1 MAGIV
6 TTAEHPAVV
15 TLDIGGM
22 TCGACSAR
30 IERKLNRLD
39 GVTAEVN
46 FALERAHVSYSSEH
60 TVEDLI
66 TTVEQMGYTAA
77 QPPPPQ
83 AAPSETAAAETA
95 EEAAD
100 RELASM
106 RQRILICLALT
117 LPVIAM
123 AMITPLQIDNWQ
135 WLSLTLASPVAVW
148 GAWPFHTVAWKNLR
162 HATGTMDT
170 LISIGVLASY
180 GWSLYALIF
189 GYAGLT
195 GMQMPFLMQP
205 VPGQGLH
212 HIYLE
217 VATSLTLFVLV
228 GRYAEHRAKRRA
240 GSAVRALLELGAKD
254 VTALRAGQEV
264 TIAIGELRVGDH
276 FVVRPGEKIATDG
289 IVTEGAS
296 AVDASMLTGESVP
309 QEVAVGDSVIGATV
323 NTSGR
328 LIVRAE
334 RVGADTQLAHISR
347 LVSEAQAGKAPVQ
360 RLADRVAAV
369 FVPVVIAIAVAVC
382 GFWIGNGGD
391 AAVALTAA
399 VAVLV
404 VACPCSLGLATPTAL
419 LVGTGRGAQLGIV
432 IRGPHILESTRRID
446 TVVLDKTGTVTTG
459 TMQLVDV
466 ACAEGAVDRHELLT
480 MAGALEHASEHPIAA
495 AVTTAAREL
504 GPDLPK
510 VTDFQASAGYGV
522 TGRVDDREIVVG
534 RPTWV
539 SERMTMPDD
548 LGKRLADADERGYTL
563 VAVGWDGQIRGLLF
577 VADEAKPTSR
587 QAIDE
592 MRQLGLTP
600 ILLTG
605 DSAGAARRVAD
616 EMGITEVEAEVLPQD
631 KAAVVRR
638 LQDEGRNVAM
648 VGDGVNDAAALAQA
662 DLGIAIGGGTD
673 AAIEASDIT
682 LVRGDLRDAADAVR
696 LSRRTLGTIKGNLFW
711 AFIYNLAGI
720 PLAASGTLNPMIA
733 GAAMALSSIFVV
745 TNSLRLRRFKP
756 RARADAGTQSALAA
770 QPVHPH
776 TPVAAS

>member
-1 MAGIV
+1 MAGTA
-6 TTAEHPAVV
+6 TTAPAVV

-30 IERKLNRLD
+30 IEKKLNRLE

-46 FALERAHVSYSSEH
+46 FALERAHVSFDERHS
-60 TVEDLI
+60 VDDLI
-66 TTVEQMGYTAA
+66 DTVVKLGYTAEL
-77 QPPPPQ
+77 PPPP
-83 AAPSETAAAETA
+83 EAAASAASAPGESA

-100 RELASM
+100 RELAAM
-106 RQRILICLALT
+106 RRRILICLALT
-117 LPVIAM
+117 VPVIAM
-123 AMITPLQIDNWQ
+123 AMVTPLQFDNWQ
-135 WLSLTLASPVAVW
+135 WLSLTLAAPVAVW
-148 GAWPFHTVAWKNLR
+148 GAWPFHTVAWKNLKQ
-162 HATGTMDT
+162 AGGTMDT
-170 LISIGVLASY
+170 LVSVGVLASF
-180 GWSLYALIF
+180 GWSLYALFF
-189 GYAGLT
+189 GYAGIT
-195 GMQMPFLMQP
+195 GMQMPFLMTP
-205 VPGQGLH
+205 TPGQGLH

-264 TIAIGELRVGDH
+264 TIPIGELRVGDQ

-289 IVTEGAS
+289 VVVDGTS

-309 QEVAVGDSVIGATV
+309 QEVTVGDSVVGATV

-328 LIVRAE
+328 LTVRAE

-347 LVSEAQAGKAPVQ
+347 LVSDAQAGKAPVQ
-360 RLADRVAAV
+360 RLADRIAAI
-369 FVPVVIAIAVAVC
+369 FVPVVVAIAFCVG

-391 AAVALTAA
+391 SAVALTAA

-432 IRGPHILESTRRID
+432 IRGPQILESTRRID
-446 TVVLDKTGTVTTG
+446 TVLLDKTGTVTTG
-459 TMQLVDV
+459 KMRLVETV
-466 ACAEGAVDRHELLT
+466 CAEGTTRDELLT
-480 MAGALEHASEHPIAA
+480 LAGALEHSSEHPIAT
-495 AVTTAAREL
+495 AVTVAARAVT
-504 GPDLPK
+504 PDLPA
-510 VTDFQASAGYGV
+510 VADFQASAGFGV
-522 TGRVDDREIVVG
+522 VGTVDGREIIVG
-534 RPTWV
+534 RPGWV
-539 SERMTMPDD
+539 GERMSTPDG
-548 LGKRLADADERGYTL
+548 LRSRLTEIEGSGHTP
-563 VAVGWDGQIRGLLF
+563 VAVGWDGRLRGLLL

-587 QAIDE
+587 RAIDE
-592 MRQLGLTP
+592 MRSLGLNP

-605 DSAGAARRVAD
+605 DSKGAARRIAD

-648 VGDGVNDAAALAQA
+648 VGDGINDAAALAQA

-711 AFIYNLAGI
+711 AFVYNLAGI
-720 PLAASGTLNPMIA
+720 PLAASGVLNPMIA

-745 TNSLRLRRFKP
+745 TNSLRLRRFKSSS
-756 RARADAGTQSALAA
+756 RHDDAKAEAELLAPA
-770 QPVHPH
+770 SPSP
-776 TPVAAS
+776 AAVS

>member
-6 TTAEHPAVV
+6 TTAAPALV

-30 IERKLNRLD
+30 IERKLNKLD

-46 FALERAHVSYSSEH
+46 FALERAHVSFDDRHSLDDVIS
-60 TVEDLI
+60 TVEK
-66 TTVEQMGYTAA
+66 MGYTAV
-77 QPPPPQ
+77 QPPPPEE
-83 AAPSETAAAETA
+83 ALSEKPSENAED
-95 EEAAD
+95 AAD

-106 RQRILICLALT
+106 RQRIWVCLALT
-117 LPVIAM
+117 VPVIAM

-148 GAWPFHTVAWKNLR
+148 GAWPFHTAAWKNVR
-162 HATGTMDT
+162 QAGGTMDT
-170 LISIGVLASY
+170 LVSIGVLASF
-180 GWSLYALIF
+180 GWSLYALFF
-189 GYAGLT
+189 GYAGMT
-195 GMQMPFLMQP
+195 GMQMSFVMTP

-254 VTALRAGQEV
+254 VTVLRAGQEV
-264 TIAIGELRVGDH
+264 TLPITQLGVGDL

-360 RLADRVAAV
+360 RLADRVAAI
-369 FVPVVIAIAVAVC
+369 FVPIVIAVAVAVC
-382 GFWIGNGGD
+382 GFWLGNGGD

-446 TVVLDKTGTVTTG
+446 TIVLDKTGTVTTG
-459 TMQLVDV
+459 TMQLIDLV
-466 ACAEGAVDRHELLT
+466 CADGIDRDELLT
-480 MAGALEHASEHPIAA
+480 LAGAVEHASEHPIAA
-495 AVTTAAREL
+495 AVTDAARAL
-504 GPDLPK
+504 SAHLPP
-510 VTDFQASAGYGV
+510 VSDFQASAGYGV
-522 TGRVDDREIVVG
+522 SGCVDDREIIAG
-534 RPTWV
+534 RPTWAA
-539 SERMTMPDD
+539 ERMVMPE
-548 LGKRLADADERGYTL
+548 GLAAQCAAAEQRGYTL
-563 VAVGWDGQIRGLLF
+563 VAVGWEGQVRGLLF

-592 MRQLGLTP
+592 LRQLGLTP

-605 DSAGAARRVAD
+605 DNAGAAARIAE
-616 EMGITEVEAEVLPQD
+616 EMGISDVEAEVLPQD

-638 LQDEGRNVAM
+638 LQEQGRNVAM

-711 AFIYNLAGI
+711 AFVYNLAGI

-745 TNSLRLRRFKP
+745 TNSLRLRRFRTRRRDDAPALHKSS
-756 RARADAGTQSALAA
+756 ARSA
-770 QPVHPH
+770 PPK
-776 TPVAAS
+776 TPAVAS

>member
-1 MAGIV
+1 MAGTA
-6 TTAEHPAVV
+6 TTAPAVV

-30 IERKLNRLD
+30 IEKKLNRLD

-46 FALERAHVSYSSEH
+46 FALERAHVSFDDQH
-60 TVEDLI
+60 TVDELI
-66 TTVEQMGYTAA
+66 DTVEKMGYTAA
-77 QPPPPQ
+77 LPPPPQ
-83 AAPSETAAAETA
+83 AAMADTGAGETA

-100 RELASM
+100 RELAAM
-106 RQRILICLALT
+106 RQRIFVCLALT
-117 LPVIAM
+117 LPVVAM
-123 AMITPLQIDNWQ
+123 AMIAPLQFDNWQ
-135 WLSLTLASPVAVW
+135 WLSLTLAAPVAIW
-148 GAWPFHTVAWKNLR
+148 GAWPFHSIAWKNVR
-162 HATGTMDT
+162 QAAGTMDT
-170 LISIGVLASY
+170 LVSIGVLASF
-180 GWSLYALIF
+180 GWSVYALFF

-195 GMQMPFLMQP
+195 GMRMPFLMTP
-205 VPGQGLH
+205 TPGQGLH

-254 VTALRAGQEV
+254 VTVLRAGQEV
-264 TIAIGELRVGDH
+264 SIPIGELRVGDH

-289 IVTEGAS
+289 VVVEGAS

-309 QEVAVGDSVIGATV
+309 EEVSADDGVVGATV
-323 NTSGR
+323 NISGR
-328 LIVRAE
+328 LTVRAE

-360 RLADRVAAV
+360 RLADRIASV
-369 FVPVVIAIAVAVC
+369 FVPVVVAIAVGV
-382 GFWIGNGGD
+382 GGLWIGNGGD
-391 AAVALTAA
+391 AVIALTAA

-432 IRGPHILESTRRID
+432 IRGPQILESTRRID
-446 TVVLDKTGTVTTG
+446 TVLLDKTGTVTTG
-459 TMQLVDV
+459 KMRLAETV
-466 ACAEGAVDRHELLT
+466 CAQDTDQDELLT
-480 MAGALEHASEHPIAA
+480 LAGALEHSSEHPIAT
-495 AVTTAAREL
+495 AVTAAARQVVA
-504 GPDLPK
+504 DLP
-510 VTDFQASAGYGV
+510 VVVDFKASAGFGV
-522 TGRVDDREIVVG
+522 VGSVADREVMVG
-534 RPTWV
+534 RPSWV
-539 SERMTMPDD
+539 GERMATPDD
-548 LGKRLADADERGYTL
+548 LRRRLTEIEGSGHTP
-563 VAVGWDGQIRGLLF
+563 VAVGWEGQVRGLLL

-587 QAIDE
+587 RAVDE
-592 MRQLGLTP
+592 MRSLGLNP

-605 DSAGAARRVAD
+605 DSQGAARRIAV

-638 LQDEGRNVAM
+638 LQAEGRHVAM
-648 VGDGVNDAAALAQA
+648 VGDGINDAAALAQA

-696 LSRRTLGTIKGNLFW
+696 LSRRTLATIKGNLFW
-711 AFIYNLAGI
+711 AFVYNLAGI
-720 PLAASGTLNPMIA
+720 PLAASGVLNPMIA

-745 TNSLRLRRFKP
+745 TNSLRLRRFQSASRGKNTT
-756 RARADAGTQSALAA
+756 ADAELLNPSHHSPATVS
-770 QPVHPH
+770 
-776 TPVAAS
+776 

>member
-6 TTAEHPAVV
+6 TTAAPALV

-30 IERKLNRLD
+30 IERKLNKLD

-46 FALERAHVSYSSEH
+46 FALERAHVSFDDRHSLDDVIS
-60 TVEDLI
+60 TVEK
-66 TTVEQMGYTAA
+66 MGYTAVE
-77 QPPPPQ
+77 PPPPEEVLAQ
-83 AAPSETAAAETA
+83 RPADSE

-106 RQRILICLALT
+106 RQRIWVCLALT
-117 LPVIAM
+117 VPVIAM
-123 AMITPLQIDNWQ
+123 AMITPLQTDNWQ

-148 GAWPFHTVAWKNLR
+148 GAWPFHTAAWKNLR
-162 HATGTMDT
+162 QAGGTMDT
-170 LISIGVLASY
+170 LVSIGVLASY
-180 GWSLYALIF
+180 GWSLYALFF

-195 GMQMPFLMQP
+195 GMRMSFVMTP

-254 VTALRAGQEV
+254 VTVVRAGQEA
-264 TIAIGELRVGDH
+264 TLPITQLRVGDL

-289 IVTEGAS
+289 VVAEGAS

-309 QEVAVGDSVIGATV
+309 QEVAAGDSVIGATV

-328 LIVRAE
+328 LVVRAE

-369 FVPVVIAIAVAVC
+369 FVPVVLAIAVAVC
-382 GFWIGNGGD
+382 GFWLGNGGD

-404 VACPCSLGLATPTAL
+404 VACPCALGLATPTAL

-446 TVVLDKTGTVTTG
+446 TIVLDKTGTVTTG
-459 TMQLVDV
+459 TMQLIDV
-466 ACAEGAVDRHELLT
+466 ACADGVDRDELLT
-480 MAGALEHASEHPIAA
+480 LAGAVEHASEHPIAA
-495 AVTTAAREL
+495 AVTAAARAL
-504 GPDLPK
+504 TRQLPP
-510 VTDFQASAGYGV
+510 VSDFQADAGYGV
-522 TGRVDDREIVVG
+522 SGRVDDREVIAG
-534 RPTWV
+534 RPAWAAD
-539 SERMTMPDD
+539 RMTMPE
-548 LGKRLADADERGYTL
+548 KLAAQLAAAEQRGCTL
-563 VAVGWDGQIRGLLF
+563 VAVGWEGQVRGLLL

-587 QAIDE
+587 RAIDE
-592 MRQLGLTP
+592 LRRLGLTP

-605 DSAGAARRVAD
+605 DNAGAAARIAE
-616 EMGITEVEAEVLPQD
+616 EMAITDVEAEVLPQD

-638 LQDEGRNVAM
+638 LQEQGHTVAM

-745 TNSLRLRRFKP
+745 TNSLRLRRF
-756 RARADAGTQSALAA
+756 RARPRDDVSAPPRNAA
-770 QPVHPH
+770 RSASPK

>member
-1 MAGIV
+1 MAGTA
-6 TTAEHPAVV
+6 TTAPAVV

-30 IERKLNRLD
+30 IEKKLNRLE

-46 FALERAHVSYSSEH
+46 FALERAHVSFDERHS
-60 TVEDLI
+60 VGDLI
-66 TTVEQMGYTAA
+66 DTVVKMGYTAEL
-77 QPPPPQ
+77 PPPPE
-83 AAPSETAAAETA
+83 AAASAASDAAETA

-100 RELASM
+100 RELTAM
-106 RQRILICLALT
+106 RQRILICLVLT
-117 LPVIAM
+117 VPVIAM
-123 AMITPLQIDNWQ
+123 AMVTPLQFDNWQ
-135 WLSLTLASPVAVW
+135 WLSLTLAAPVATW
-148 GAWPFHTVAWKNLR
+148 GAWPFHTAAWKNLKQ
-162 HATGTMDT
+162 AGGTMDT
-170 LISIGVLASY
+170 LVSVGVLASF
-180 GWSLYALIF
+180 GWSLYALFF
-189 GYAGLT
+189 GYAGIT
-195 GMQMPFLMQP
+195 GMQMPFLMTP
-205 VPGQGLH
+205 TPGQGLH

-264 TIAIGELRVGDH
+264 TIPIGELRVGER

-289 IVTEGAS
+289 VVVEGTS

-309 QEVAVGDSVIGATV
+309 QEVTVGDTVVGATV

-328 LIVRAE
+328 LTVRAE

-360 RLADRVAAV
+360 RLADRIAAV
-369 FVPVVIAIAVAVC
+369 FVPVVVAIAFCVG

-432 IRGPHILESTRRID
+432 IRGPQILESTRRID
-446 TVVLDKTGTVTTG
+446 TVLLDKTGTVTTG
-459 TMQLVDV
+459 EMRLVETV
-466 ACAEGAVDRHELLT
+466 CAEGTTREELLT
-480 MAGALEHASEHPIAA
+480 LAGALEHSSEHPIAT
-495 AVTTAAREL
+495 AVTAAAREMT
-504 GPDLPK
+504 PDLPT
-510 VTDFQASAGYGV
+510 VADFRASAGFGV
-522 TGRVDDREIVVG
+522 VGTVDGREIVVG
-534 RPTWV
+534 RPGWV
-539 SERMTMPDD
+539 GERMSTPDS
-548 LGKRLADADERGYTL
+548 LRHRLTEIEGSGHTP
-563 VAVGWDGQIRGLLF
+563 VAVGWEGHLRGLLL

-587 QAIDE
+587 RAIDE
-592 MRQLGLTP
+592 MRGLGLRP

-605 DSAGAARRVAD
+605 DSKGAARRIAD
-616 EMGITEVEAEVLPQD
+616 QMGITEVEAEVLPQD

-648 VGDGVNDAAALAQA
+648 VGDGINDAAALAQA

-711 AFIYNLAGI
+711 AFVYNLVGI
-720 PLAASGTLNPMIA
+720 PLAASGVLNPMIA

-756 RARADAGTQSALAA
+756 SSRSDDAKAEAVIFAPTRPSPA
-770 QPVHPH
+770 
-776 TPVAAS
+776 AAS